1 MPMNMVSINQ
11 RKMTGSG
18 RIRRSGALLD
28 DTVEDTETEPDDILT
43 TLNYE
48 SMHG

>member
-18 RIRRSGALLD
+18 RIRGSGALLH
-28 DTVEDTETEPDDILT
+28 DTVEDTEADPKDFLT
-43 TLNYE
+43 TFNYG
-48 SMHG
+48 STHG